1 MSETGPILV
10 LFDIDG
16 TLVDL
21 HGAGRRAF
29 TMAIAETFGWN
40 DSLDYISFAGATDLD
55 VLRQICKQ
63 HGYTCTPSDEHRF
76 FVNLPK
82 HLQRATDSSSLTI
95 LPGVIDLVA
104 RLSDDPGYLV
114 GLVTGNIEPC
124 AKIKLE
130 VAGIHG
136 SFLIGAFGHEH
147 ADRMEIARL
156 ALARAQ
162 AKVGKDRFLGQRF
175 LIGDTPADIQ
185 AAHTIGAKAIA
196 VATGHYSIDDLRQ
209 ANANLAV
216 SGLDER
222 EVWRYLGL
230 PG

>member
-1 MSETGPILV
+1 MSETAPILV

-29 TMAIAETFGWN
+29 TMALAETFGWT
-40 DSLDYISFAGATDLD
+40 DELQYIQFAGATDLD
-55 VLRQICKQ
+55 VLRQICRR
-63 HGYTCTPSDEHRF
+63 HDHACTPSDEHRF

-82 HLQRATDSSSLTI
+82 HLQRATDSSSLTV
-95 LPGVIDLVA
+95 LPGVRDLIE
-104 RLSDDPGYLV
+104 RLSANPSYLV
-114 GLVTGNIEPC
+114 GLVTGNIESC
-124 AKIKLE
+124 AQIKLE
-130 VAGIHG
+130 VAGLHG
-136 SFLIGAFGHEH
+136 EFLIGAFGHEH
-147 ADRMEIARL
+147 ADRMEIAKL

-162 AKVGKDRFLGQRF
+162 AHLGKNRFLGERF

-216 SGLDER
+216 GGLDER
-222 EVWRYLGL
+222 EVRRFLGL
-230 PG
+230 KD